1 MGTTFSQKTASIWK
15 KYPSWLIAAIVL
27 SSIPAVETIFT
38 WDIDGIITK
47 NNYLLRHW
55 SLLVLIV
62 ELSVILLLRRVRTV
76 PTIEYKPTKLVL
88 MLSATGFAFAFL
100 SNILHSERYFD
111 SFFILFR
118 YIIHGLL
125 CWRILVAWPSDCRS
139 TSEIWLAIISMGA
152 ALYAGLLIV
161 FAISVPNWN
170 DFDWIGRMPSGT
182 NIRQIGDKL
191 ALLAIAPLILVIFRT
206 GKWRTAAFAVVILTI
221 GFVAW
226 SGTRAGLLGVA
237 SGCLL
242 ATVLAWRG
250 LPKMGVIYG
259 AMALCL
265 GTAASLF
272 FKVPSVAFGLIR
284 IVEASRGGDVSAG
297 RTDIW
302 LYAIGKI
309 QENPWIGYGSGM
321 FRKYLETDLGLAYN
335 HPHNL
340 ILQFAFDWG
349 VIATACFLTLWAIL
363 GWAIATAHN
372 ATPMH
377 KFAALAGYGA
387 ISAIGMIDGVF
398 YYPLPM
404 VTAIMLILPILSERI
419 LENRTRT
426 ADTNSIAST
435 DRNLK
440 I

>member
-1 MGTTFSQKTASIWK
+1 MGTTFSQTISSIWK
-15 KYPSWLIAAIVL
+15 KYPAWLMAAIVL
-27 SSIPAVETIFT
+27 SLVPAVETIFT
-38 WDIDGIITK
+38 WDTDGILTK

-55 SLLVLIV
+55 SLLVLLV
-62 ELSVILLLRRVRTV
+62 ELSVILLLRRVQ
-76 PTIEYKPTKLVL
+76 PASTIAFKPTKLVQ
-88 MLSATGFAFAFL
+88 MLAATGFAFALL
-100 SNILHSERYFD
+100 SNILHSDRYFE

-118 YIIHGLL
+118 YILHGLL
-125 CWRILVAWPSDCRS
+125 CWRLLMMWPSDCRS
-139 TSEIWLAIISMGA
+139 SSEIWLALISMGA

-161 FAISVPNWN
+161 FAVSVPNWN
-170 DFDWIGRMPSGT
+170 AFDWIGRMPSGT

-191 ALLAIAPLILVIFRT
+191 ALLAIAPLVLVVFRA
-206 GKWRTAAFAVVILTI
+206 GKWRTTALAVVILTI

-242 ATVLAWRG
+242 ATFLTWRS
-250 LPKMGVIYG
+250 LPRIGVIYG
-259 AMALCL
+259 AIALCL
-265 GTAASLF
+265 GTAASLL
-272 FKVPSVAFGLIR
+272 FKVPSGSFGLIR
-284 IVEASRGGDVSAG
+284 IVEASQGGDVSAG

-302 LYAIGKI
+302 LYTIGKI

-321 FRKYLETDLGLAYN
+321 FRKNLETDLGLAYN

-349 VIATACFLTLWAIL
+349 VIAAACFLTLWAIL
-363 GWAIATAHN
+363 GWLIAISKN
-372 ATPMH
+372 AMPMH
-377 KFAALAGYGA
+377 KFAALAGYGT

-404 VTAIMLILPILSERI
+404 VIALVLILPFLSERM
-419 LENRTRT
+419 LENHMRST
-426 ADTNSIAST
+426 DTNSIAST
-435 DRNLK
+435 DRNLN